1 VGKAT
6 SSMLV
11 PNILFSQ
18 NYTQKIFLNAF
29 VKEDGNEKYIYSLT
43 WGVKES
49 SRLGKEGRYFSK
61 TNNYFTSITL

>member
-11 PNILFSQ
+11 PNILLSQ

-29 VKEDGNEKYIYSLT
+29 VKEGGNEKI
-43 WGVKES
+43 
-49 SRLGKEGRYFSK
+49 
-61 TNNYFTSITL
+61 SIF